1 MLLRDTLAQHPFC
14 LTVLIRRNQEG
25 LGSCKD
31 SQTPLVGCFLL
42 CFLDENALK
51 IIVPRTLNVRSPLLT
66 NLQVNN
72 STVID
77 KR

>member
-14 LTVLIRRNQEG
+14 LTVLVRRNQEG

-51 IIVPRTLNVRSPLLT
+51 IIVPKTLNVRSPLLT